1 MYDDKNVEG
10 KDKPQNLLIFDVIRI
25 YAKFS
30 NIRISY
36 DFLQA
41 EKHEKLKTKK

>member
-10 KDKPQNLLIFDVIRI
+10 KDKPQNLLIFNVIKI
-25 YAKFS
+25 SVKFS

-36 DFLQA
+36 DFFTIGA
-41 EKHEKLKTKK
+41 NTKN